1 MARSCWAVSAPR
13 CEVIGRSAVL
23 VLVLVALP
31 AAAQEEAGAG
41 RFRVADSPV
50 IFTRIGLTFG
60 LMLQI

>member
-1 MARSCWAVSAPR
+1 
-13 CEVIGRSAVL
+13 VIGRSAVL